1 MATAQSKYVIS
12 KALVENGMIIDFE
25 YRKKD
30 GNRKSYTVIVVDKGF
45 DHKMHA
51 ITAAEVNPHS
61 LGPQLGVASSK
72 RMKEARGLDIPVI
85 QNIES
90 AGNEGYRTFIL
101 QNIEKVEVHKWPFP
115 KSIWDVQESID
126 IPKTAI
132 EGQKTMDMIE
142 HGNEE
147 AMDQPDDVI
156 VQRIKQ
162 KLQQDFVEGDDNE
175 N

>member
-1 MATAQSKYVIS
+1 MAAPRQTYVIS
-12 KALVENGMIIDFE
+12 KALLENGMIIDFE
-25 YRKKD
+25 YRRKD
-30 GNRKSYTVIVVDKGF
+30 GNRRSYTVIVVDKGF

-51 ITAAEVNPHS
+51 ISAAEVSPQQ
-61 LGPQLGVASSK
+61 LGSSLGVASSK

-90 AGNEGYRTFIL
+90 AGTQGYRTFIL
-101 QNIEKVEVHKWPFP
+101 QNVEKVEVHKYPFP
-115 KSIWDVQESID
+115 KNIWDVQESID

-142 HGNEE
+142 SGNEE
-147 AMDQPDDVI
+147 AMNQPDDVI
-156 VQRIKQ
+156 VQKIKQ
-162 KLQQDFVEGDDNE
+162 KLQQDFIEGEDNE